1 MVERPPVD
9 VPLLLLHHPI
19 RPTIYRLPRQHLNPR
34 LGHLPILPQPAL
46 RDCSYGVGFLH
57 LHWVLGP
64 DEHHSLEYDKCN
76 EENTNGEGAS
86 LNMIALGAKLEDKS
100 EINRSLYQV
109 QVWLG
114 LAMSIVWGM
123 IMIFKVRQEKQL
135 QIEEDFKNPSA
146 SDFTVMI
153 EDMPK
158 RIGIDDFEA
167 IINLYTNTVK

>member
-1 MVERPPVD
+1 
-9 VPLLLLHHPI
+9 
-19 RPTIYRLPRQHLNPR
+19 
-34 LGHLPILPQPAL
+34 
-46 RDCSYGVGFLH
+46 
-57 LHWVLGP
+57 
-64 DEHHSLEYDKCN
+64 
-76 EENTNGEGAS
+76 
-86 LNMIALGAKLEDKS
+86 MIALGAKLEDKS